1 MKVQGGDVIFNL
13 HLLLLE
19 EAMTK
24 ILGWT
29 LGGLHGIS
37 GGRGLEPHHHTH
49 RSVTNFGGFKTF
61 GI

>member
-13 HLLLLE
+13 HHLLLK

-37 GGRGLEPHHHTH
+37 GGRGLEPPTH
-49 RSVTNFGGFKTF
+49 RSITNFGGFKTF